1 MYVLRLYFFVFLLF
15 ALFQSIIASRLGTVE
30 SHAPAVPT
38 TVTRYRLI
46 GTYSPTSSEPS
57 PCGFGHIAPTPAP
70 TTLLVLMPTT
80 SDSSMLASFW
90 AMFMPYCGKPLA
102 LFLLAAFVV
111 VASRS
116 FAIGGRYCNS
126 RTVCAQHS
134 SINTIE
140 SAELA
145 APTSVEV
152 TTPVSVEHI
161 ETAAP
166 AAVEVTT
173 PVSVEVTTP
182 ESVEVAAPVSV
193 EVTTPV
199 SVEVATSA
207 SVEVTTPVSVEV
219 ATSASVEV
227 TTPVSVEVATSAS
240 VEVTTPVSV
249 EVAAPAPAKV
259 AEHAEQVVGANTAES
274 ATTTPFAIVSM
285 AIYRTTARTPSG
297 HTPSPYTAWTAG
309 RNTQRKTSS
318 DAPCV
323 APATARPATRTT
335 PEKLALLRDT
345 KSPSEIIECTLRTPS
360 GQVPPPHAVWT
371 AWRNTQRK
379 ISSASP
385 CVAPATHVTSDM
397 AEKLAL
403 LSSKFVES
411 TPRTPSGRIPGRTV
425 VTPGRTEA
433 EKAAAMQA
441 EAARA
446 VAVRVRAR
454 QAAANSQTR
463 RTKAHHS

>member
-30 SHAPAVPT
+30 NHAPAVPT

-57 PCGFGHIAPTPAP
+57 PRGFGHIAPTPAP
-70 TTLLVLMPTT
+70 TTLPVLMPTT

-90 AMFMPYCGKPLA
+90 AMFMPYL
-102 LFLLAAFVV
+102 
-111 VASRS
+111 
-116 FAIGGRYCNS
+116 
-126 RTVCAQHS
+126 
-134 SINTIE
+134 
-140 SAELA
+140 
-145 APTSVEV
+145 EV

-166 AAVEVTT
+166 APVEVTT

-182 ESVEVAAPVSV
+182 ESVEVAAPV
-193 EVTTPV
+193 
-199 SVEVATSA
+199 
-207 SVEVTTPVSVEV
+207 
-219 ATSASVEV
+219 
-227 TTPVSVEVATSAS
+227 S

-335 PEKLALLRDT
+335 SEKSTLLRDTKSTSNIIECTLRTPSGQMHSPHTVWTSWRNIPRKVSSVAPATAHPATRTTPEKLALLRDT

-371 AWRNTQRK
+371 AWCNTQRK

-403 LSSKFVES
+403 LALKFVES

-433 EKAAAMQA
+433 EKAATMQA